1 MSRIVI
7 TGIGSLRNPGEKF
20 VRDELA
26 RFGSRMTQAKLSTD
40 IERISVLASAYALE
54 SAGILSPL
62 GDDSI
67 SIYAG
72 IDEGIDSIKFRYY
85 EGVLKEGPLGASP
98 ALFPLTSPNAV
109 SAQIAIDFDARG
121 ECITF
126 PAGMLSGARAISYA
140 SECIMLGKT
149 DIALAGGATCI
160 DDELREALKD
170 SGNADAGKLISGAAF
185 LVLESD
191 EHAKG
196 RGAKIYGRVV
206 WYFEAFWGEHN
217 IKGAVDEIISAC
229 AGESGIK
236 KDDIGFINILT
247 QENISIR
254 NPKVKIFK
262 SSALSASFAILIS
275 DYLLERDSG
284 DLALFIANDPSG
296 NVLAVLVESL

>member
-20 VRDELA
+20 VLDELIG
-26 RFGSRMTQAKLSTD
+26 FGSRMTQAKLSTD

-62 GDDSI
+62 GNDSI

-109 SAQIAIDFDARG
+109 SAQIAIALDIRG
-121 ECITF
+121 ECITL
-126 PAGMLSGARAISYA
+126 PAGIISGARATGYA

-149 DIALAGGATCI
+149 EIALAGGATCI

-191 EHAKG
+191 EHAKD
-196 RGAKIYGRVV
+196 RGAKIYGEVV
-206 WYFEAFWGEHN
+206 CTNEIFASHSN
-217 IKGAVDEIISAC
+217 INDLTDHGNRIYRSMNNRHIPSANFNFC
-229 AGESGIK
+229 
-236 KDDIGFINILT
+236 
-247 QENISIR
+247 
-254 NPKVKIFK
+254 
-262 SSALSASFAILIS
+262 
-275 DYLLERDSG
+275 
-284 DLALFIANDPSG
+284 
-296 NVLAVLVESL
+296 